1 MKDTRRRMI
10 VLEVEDDT
18 IRKVM
23 DFLQNDCGV
32 ELIIASQQE
41 TDDKHSMQQ
50 SNQDYNRSIPRSV
63 ASLKDYEEDDIDSRI
78 SDLLTEIGIPV
89 HILGY
94 QYLRYAV
101 RITIDDMKMIN
112 SITKQMYPTVA
123 KHFNTTPSRTE
134 RAIRHAIEVA
144 FDRGNVDVMDSLF
157 GYSINSEKGKPTN
170 SEFIA
175 TIADKLRLKL
185 KKYA

>member
-1 MKDTRRRMI
+1 MKDTKRRMI
-10 VLEVEDDT
+10 VLEVEDGT
-18 IRKVM
+18 IKKVM
-23 DFLQNDCGV
+23 DFLKSDCGV
-32 ELIIASQQE
+32 ELVTSQQE
-41 TDDKHSMQQ
+41 TGNKHDSSQIT
-50 SNQDYNRSIPRSV
+50 QDHVKSIPKAV
-63 ASLKDYEEDDIDSRI
+63 ASLKNYEENDIDGII

-101 RITIDDMKMIN
+101 RITIEDMKMIN

-123 KHFNTTPSRTE
+123 KRFNTTPSRTE

-144 FDRGNVDVMDSLF
+144 FDRGNVEVMDSLF